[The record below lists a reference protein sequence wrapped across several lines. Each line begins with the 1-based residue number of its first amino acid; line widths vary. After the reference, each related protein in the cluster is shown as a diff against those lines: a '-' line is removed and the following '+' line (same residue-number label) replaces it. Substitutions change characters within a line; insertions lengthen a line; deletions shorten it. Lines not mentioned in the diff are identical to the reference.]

1 MIRLFKRIKSFM
13 RGVLTVNLSLIF
25 HAIETEI
32 QLQIHLVSGETY
44 VGFCQE
50 SDSSGYFIIRTES
63 GLFSFPSWAIKR
75 IKEV

>member
-1 MIRLFKRIKSFM
+1 MNWVFYEYNHLMQGGFNM
-13 RGVLTVNLSLIF
+13 NLTLIF
-25 HAIETEI
+25 HAIETEL

-50 SDSSGYFIIRTES
+50 SDSSGYFTIRTKS

>member
-1 MIRLFKRIKSFM
+1 
-13 RGVLTVNLSLIF
+13 VNLSLLF

-50 SDSSGYFIIRTES
+50 SDSSDYFTIRTMG